1 MINMYT
7 EIEMKEI
14 EREIQKELL
23 NEENW
28 KVWKSAGEI
37 LKNSTEKTEM
47 PLSDLDELL
56 QEFFQMIEEKR
67 IQDKIMP
74 IQLHWFEE

>member
-1 MINMYT
+1 MYT

-47 PLSDLDELL
+47 PLSDLNELL

>member
-1 MINMYT
+1 MYT

-23 NEENW
+23 NVENW

>member
-1 MINMYT
+1 MYT

-67 IQDKIMP
+67 IQDKTMP

>member
-1 MINMYT
+1 MYT

>member
-1 MINMYT
+1 MYT
-7 EIEMKEI
+7 EMEMKEI

-28 KVWKSAGEI
+28 KAWKSAGEI

-56 QEFFQMIEEKR
+56 QELFQMIEEKR
-67 IQDKIMP
+67 IQDRVMP
-74 IQLHWFEE
+74 MQLNWFEE

>member
-1 MINMYT
+1 
-7 EIEMKEI
+7 MKEI